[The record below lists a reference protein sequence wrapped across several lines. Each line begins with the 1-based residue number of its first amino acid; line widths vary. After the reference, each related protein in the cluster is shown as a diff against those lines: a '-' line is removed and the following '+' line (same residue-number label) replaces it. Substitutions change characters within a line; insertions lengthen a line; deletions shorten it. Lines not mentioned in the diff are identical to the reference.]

1 MRSAPA
7 DRGRAKWRRRIAP
20 VCLALSAWAPVALI
34 ALTALGD
41 RLGFAAAVL
50 RQRPA
55 HIVIDFLEASLR
67 TPANIAFISLTG
79 LDEFS
84 LRRHGRQSFPFTG
97 FTTEA
102 RRLGSITEHRGITH
116 EGFLKTAAHFSHA
129 ALYQQL
135 RFSDVNTRHCM
146 QRAAIP
152 WVKRNSNP
160 RQSIG
165 GIVWGRAI
173 GKTYGGA
180 PGRPNRS
187 HYTGGIAYGT
197 GRPYRTCTGQE
208 HSRARMHRRL
218 IIAFAAV
225 AIWTLGTA
233 RAWALEP
240 ASVNDASFGRGT
252 AKKSTGFD
260 PLLVKAQVLL
270 DRARFSPGEI
280 DGRPGGN
287 ARKAIDEFARARG
300 LHGNGRARWG
310 VWSELA
316 ATSSE
321 PVLTEYTI
329 DEKDVQGPFLKRLPS
344 KMEAMKDLDRLA
356 YSSPVEAL
364 AEKFH
369 MSEALLKALNPG
381 KSLERSGERIFV
393 ANVAPR
399 HQPAR

>member
-1 MRSAPA
+1 
-7 DRGRAKWRRRIAP
+7 
-20 VCLALSAWAPVALI
+20 
-34 ALTALGD
+34 
-41 RLGFAAAVL
+41 
-50 RQRPA
+50 
-55 HIVIDFLEASLR
+55 
-67 TPANIAFISLTG
+67 
-79 LDEFS
+79 
-84 LRRHGRQSFPFTG
+84 
-97 FTTEA
+97 
-102 RRLGSITEHRGITH
+102 
-116 EGFLKTAAHFSHA
+116 
-129 ALYQQL
+129 
-135 RFSDVNTRHCM
+135 
-146 QRAAIP
+146 
-152 WVKRNSNP
+152 
-160 RQSIG
+160 
-165 GIVWGRAI
+165 
-173 GKTYGGA
+173 
-180 PGRPNRS
+180 
-187 HYTGGIAYGT
+187 
-197 GRPYRTCTGQE
+197 
-208 HSRARMHRRL
+208 MHRRL

-225 AIWTLGTA
+225 AIWTVGIA
-233 RAWALEP
+233 GAWALEP

-252 AKKSTGFD
+252 AKKSAGFD

-270 DRARFSPGEI
+270 DRAGFSPGEI

-300 LHGNGRARWG
+300 LHGNGKLGAG

-393 ANVAPR
+393 ANVSAAPPSR
-399 HQPAR
+399 KVTRVEIDKPQRVLRAFDQDGTLLAVFPASIGSADKPAPSGTYKVTAVSHNPSYRYDPKYQFKGVAATQPFTIKSGPNNPVGVVWIALSAKGYGIHGTPEPSKVSKTTSHGCIRLTNWDAKKLAAMVDRGAVVAFHD